1 MPATMT
7 DYSGLAD
14 RLESQFFG
22 GQAPT
27 KPATQNHLELADQ
40 LQDAF
45 GLSQPPAQAP
55 PSGQPAPVAST
66 SPSVPA
72 SRPTPSM
79 PRLGIGPGA
88 FAVPS
93 VPASQPPP
101 PIDHA
106 DSAQK
111 LLYRL
116 PYMTEEAKQ
125 DPEFLKEW
133 KKAHETAPAGDA
145 KQLQASRDELW
156 WRAADRAQAAKY
168 RLALAKEAADETGP
182 SMPRLGIGPGA
193 FTLDRAQDD
202 IRQRKLRNAEK
213 EADEADKFERS
224 VRTPAWARHY
234 ATGAL
239 LNADP
244 KMLANKRYGEDFRN
258 ARKMLAQSED
268 PGDKAILKAMD
279 LKDATIAKY
288 RQGMSK
294 HYKTAANLLEVHD
307 DRGELKRRLRQVPAN
322 ERPLMLDAMD
332 ELLSETDVP
341 ESARPGFGTRL
352 SESYRAGVKQI
363 EDTNRQY
370 FGDETPEETETLRQI
385 RGLVNREFSPS
396 RESDP
401 WLDRELQKTAQM
413 VMPMAAMAGGG
424 RLLGGAAK
432 AAGAG
437 KAVAGFATGA
447 GVTGA
452 AFPLEYTEMLDMAAD
467 QGIDPQVAL
476 QVAPWAALASSMV
489 ETILPDPW
497 GPGSVSLKDGVY
509 KAVTKTLIEHLVRAA
524 VETGEEGIQG
534 GIKGAGLVAAS
545 WLDENAPDMELGQAF
560 QNAWDDLT
568 ESIFPMGILAGGP
581 GLVRAPAAG
590 VLAKRV
596 GEQRAARKEFLE
608 SYHPARQS
616 MREAHYDPGKGG
628 FTKLS
633 LPDAEAAL
641 DELENK
647 PELTVHEERWRDHL
661 RGLIDAEER
670 SRSARREKVAKS
682 RKKRVGD
689 ARRARIKELVE
700 ANRQRLQARQDFRQ
714 YMEGDEW
721 EKEAEEWEAAQAA
734 PEDPYQKEFDR
745 LVAESGEALKRELA
759 AIWDAKAEEL
769 GEEERKLYR
778 EFYTTPGTAY
788 EWAEKNPEAAQKLA
802 DSPTYRIAD
811 FKAVDADLPEFDDP
825 AARKQWKEW
834 VKQSLGVPDSA
845 REALRGPEMQD
856 GKLTHEWQKVPEGV
870 KPPQSLAV
878 EVLETPG
885 GTLARLRTAE
895 EIANAKQKSTTARP
909 DAGVPGPGAQ
919 GTAGEGGK
927 TGTGPGDVPTV
938 SSGGPGSGPVAGE
951 GWDVV
956 PDDARELFENEVLGN
971 LRETVGRLDDAASK
985 LGAVGQRAA
994 RDMAGNEPPGENI
1007 GKAGLDRFKEQAKQ
1021 AGLDPD
1027 ELLASHDEYQDLMD
1041 RLAKYQ
1047 GEDRVRPKRI
1057 GSKKYT
1063 TDLDPQIDQML
1074 LDGVPADKV
1083 AESLGIPASIVQ
1095 RRESGLIPPA
1105 EQATEAPKKPTKSLA
1120 EMVVETRK
1128 RLGKKTGGTSDEGTG
1143 TDDTGG
1149 DGSGGTGT
1157 GGSDRPQISSVGVQG
1172 TKGTLNTADGAEREV
1187 QYFAVEDGYIT
1198 PSHDARRN
1206 FARNEGGDENERPYH
1221 DQAQGETSRMVVWD
1235 IAKAKPGKL
1244 LHLTT
1249 DTPSPIDGPPMTT
1262 PEGIVLGG
1270 NARAMGIQLAYHNG
1284 GEAAARMKQAMVDAA
1299 SKLGIDPA
1307 AVAKMERPVII
1318 RVLTNPG
1325 DRGELSRILNESL
1338 AAGRTQ
1344 AVSAASAGKKISIH
1358 TAEVISYYIEP
1369 DATGQA
1375 PSLRNV
1381 MADANK
1387 AVEIIK
1393 MLVRDGAMTK
1403 SEVERFVDPKT
1414 QRLNDEGKIY
1424 IEQALLGRVVPDPTL
1439 IGNMAAGVKKKVL
1452 AALGPLTRGVTDS
1465 KYGPRIAEVIQNAV
1479 AAFNGYKG
1487 SKSPIVR
1494 YFFGQQTFVP
1504 FPGQGDPSVAGV
1516 VLAMDE
1522 MGIRKFR
1529 AGWANVVDSLDIGSG
1544 AEQVKL
1550 FATVEK
1556 TDSADTAVQR
1566 EFPLPSGWR
1575 KLGEKKEPTKEDK
1588 PDTQGK
1594 KKSLDDISEDDLVDD
1609 ILGNTPSP
1617 TEPPQQK
1624 KKRADDKKSP
1634 RPKRDRKLGEMAKK
1648 ATSEAVDAFN
1658 EFGNILGK
1666 RGISMNPMADP
1677 ELQRAAAKLTVKLV
1691 KAGVLNFANFIDMA
1705 VQNLGRELVERIGP
1719 LLENS
1724 WTHIYNK
1731 FEPEGMTPAGNVAE
1745 ILKEKKDGKEEETD
1759 ESEEDD
1765 AGADD
1770 DVGGPGDAG
1779 NDRADGEGRLKT
1791 VRESTG
1797 RPPDTSVVDQSLV
1810 PHLRPHQVVGVASAI
1825 RAMDDQSDPD
1835 AKGGFLLADGTGAGK
1850 TRQILAV
1857 AQHYANRGF
1866 KVLLVA
1872 PSAVLGGPFSK
1883 RVPEISGSYA
1893 DDAKA
1898 MGIEFNL
1905 IKKATRGTLSGVN
1918 ITTYEYLKNVEAAVD
1933 KDVVLLFDEAHA
1945 LKNYSAS
1952 HPKHRAARG
1961 IRMIKAARSVLLA
1974 TATPADKPS
1983 HLAYLVRTGM
1993 LEGKSYEN
2001 QMRELGFTL
2010 VRRPS
2015 ASFWTIDESVGAE
2028 EVYRRMDELFARV
2041 AEAGGMLKR
2050 ELSMKGVNID
2060 FETVELPSE
2069 CYSLMQRIQDE
2080 FTDNGKKELKG
2091 KDKAIVRMH
2100 QRRQQEPFK
2109 IARAVEMAKE
2119 ELAEGRRVII
2129 YASRVNKSDVV
2140 KRTYARDPLTGE
2152 RYLVEER
2159 LIHSS
2164 EGTLRTLKK
2173 KLEEAGITDISE
2185 LHGGAESTSAE
2196 AQEKFQSGK
2205 ARVLIATI
2213 ESGGVGINL
2222 DDRAGDSPRTMIIM
2236 TAPFSAVEN
2245 VQAAGRVW
2253 RMTSKSKPKIRFL
2266 FGDTG
2271 VDRWNRDIIASK
2283 MQTLDAVVSGDVGR
2297 LDVENAE
2304 WRQIQDVENLGL
2316 GGINELANQL
2326 MRGWSKEE
2334 VDNTV
2339 SLIKA
2344 RAEKQGMSPD
2354 AWVAKQI
2361 AGVEIAESE
2370 AAARSYGGQQLYQR
2384 NLSQAQGMVEF
2395 LDDGRAV
2402 IRGFNGKNVSTLV
2415 HELGHIF
2422 RRDLTPEELKT
2433 AEQWA
2438 GVQGGRWTLGLEE
2451 KFARAFERWL
2461 REGKTTNPKLVSIF
2475 QKFKEWL
2482 TAIYS
2487 KLKNSPIQ
2495 VRLGPEIR
2503 SLFDTML
2510 GGTGEAVEVSGP
2522 DAGTSGPETG
2532 YSNVRQTKSQ
2542 VPRKPG
2548 DDADGIAAQ
2557 DIIKTWER
2565 IFKVPI
2571 RAGGFF
2577 APRKGGQGKVGIYK
2591 FWPEIA
2597 RIAEDYIGSLA
2608 VAMHEIAHHIDNT
2621 NKLFQPGSG
2630 APLNVPQAEANEVA
2644 GLDYD
2649 KDKART
2655 FEGFAEYLRMWITEP
2670 EINVGGQMKSPA
2682 DIGAP
2687 MFHAWFQ
2694 TKFLPTKPELAAQI
2708 KKAREHA
2715 QRYSDQSIFQRL
2727 KTLIAERLGKDL
2739 DWSEQWKADVTGKI
2753 AGMIIAKYD
2762 RFYGLT
2768 LADRLAK
2775 KRGWYGISV
2784 YDTAMFYALSEHA
2797 NAAVAAA
2804 EGVFDIRRGPTEKIG
2819 TASLHGLARH
2829 LRSDAEATEANLYAF
2844 ARHTLFMV
2852 QKNPHYRTAMD
2863 FEDAQGWVEHIKQ
2876 DPDKHRRFEAFAKE
2890 LARYNNDLL
2899 DMLVLAGH
2907 LDPEERDRMQ
2917 KYYGDYYMPLHRVG
2931 HKQTGGGAGFVNLPH
2946 GFKARSK
2953 YGSDRPIVDPIEASL
2968 KKTIDA
2974 YKLAAGARVSIRL
2987 AEMLDPQLGGVKGAG
3002 GLMDRVDPKMVAHKG
3017 KIKEVL
3023 STLVK
3028 EELIDADYARELRIA
3043 ARILDGE
3050 AIPQRPLEWFAN
3062 RHGIDLTAPDADT
3075 KLEKA
3080 AKSLP
3085 DIMTEIALWR
3095 QDFTP
3100 NADKA
3105 IVRICRNGEKI
3116 MYQLDRILHETATQ
3130 NGMNRSYGAF
3140 MRAAIKMSRGFK
3152 MAVVGVSSAFAPAN
3166 LVADFQEYQG
3176 KAKHVKGLGS
3186 ITKPIARLIGYTA
3199 YHFGRQSEKSALYRE
3214 YEAMAGKLYSQLG
3227 PDIGSRRRSAKRM
3240 LGKTVWSRMGLTFQ
3254 DGSVFG
3260 HLKDAFAGGV
3270 DAYAETLAI
3279 SDAPPRLAEA
3289 EAVIREHGFESRGT
3303 KWYNIYTGRPV
3314 SGLPEEVR
3322 IAAARAM
3329 GEATVNF
3336 KRFGTDREVMEA
3348 FLPFS
3353 NAAIQAMT
3361 RQGRQWANLQ
3371 NLFKKTPGGQ
3381 RTREAAE
3388 AQRLLVYYTALAAQT
3403 VLYWLWRRDDDDWK
3417 EQEPWLKDNYWTW
3430 GANGR
3435 TYFRARKPRQDAVFS
3450 NLIIALLE
3458 SGSRDGRDFGDVLL
3472 QDVEGRLPT
3481 GGGLLRGAVEALVAD
3496 YDYFRGRDLTPSHL
3510 EEEPTELQY
3519 MGDTDALSIL
3529 LSDKLGKHIGLSPI
3543 KIRHLMDSA
3552 SGGWYADVTK
3562 VLTGQGGWE
3571 DIPFVSGFGL
3581 NRHQATSINQ
3591 FYERQKEIKRQRS
3604 REKAAGSISNETAM
3618 EHARLAQYADLMA
3631 DIRALEPRQL
3641 GRRTYKYQPMLAGL
3655 ARKALGKE
3663 QLVNNPDPFYADV
3676 PDEVRTIL
3684 DKFVESRIDTAVLS
3698 HGLPEKTKEGDTDYA
3713 ETLANWEA
3721 KRAAH
3726 TEWLREHKDSL
3737 VVKSALDRA
3746 KKKKSFRDLV
3756 TWRGFNTPPKRA
3768 RDESLADYRARYAA
3782 FRSKRKQAMK
3792 WLGENFD

>member
-1 MPATMT
+1 M
-7 DYSGLAD
+7 
-14 RLESQFFG
+14 
-22 GQAPT
+22 
-27 KPATQNHLELADQ
+27 
-40 LQDAF
+40 
-45 GLSQPPAQAP
+45 
-55 PSGQPAPVAST
+55 
-66 SPSVPA
+66 
-72 SRPTPSM
+72 
-79 PRLGIGPGA
+79 
-88 FAVPS
+88 
-93 VPASQPPP
+93 
-101 PIDHA
+101 
-106 DSAQK
+106 
-111 LLYRL
+111 
-116 PYMTEEAKQ
+116 
-125 DPEFLKEW
+125 
-133 KKAHETAPAGDA
+133 
-145 KQLQASRDELW
+145 
-156 WRAADRAQAAKY
+156 
-168 RLALAKEAADETGP
+168 
-182 SMPRLGIGPGA
+182 
-193 FTLDRAQDD
+193 
-202 IRQRKLRNAEK
+202 
-213 EADEADKFERS
+213 
-224 VRTPAWARHY
+224 
-234 ATGAL
+234 
-239 LNADP
+239 
-244 KMLANKRYGEDFRN
+244 
-258 ARKMLAQSED
+258 
-268 PGDKAILKAMD
+268 
-279 LKDATIAKY
+279 
-288 RQGMSK
+288 
-294 HYKTAANLLEVHD
+294 
-307 DRGELKRRLRQVPAN
+307 
-322 ERPLMLDAMD
+322 
-332 ELLSETDVP
+332 
-341 ESARPGFGTRL
+341 
-352 SESYRAGVKQI
+352 
-363 EDTNRQY
+363 
-370 FGDETPEETETLRQI
+370 
-385 RGLVNREFSPS
+385 
-396 RESDP
+396 
-401 WLDRELQKTAQM
+401 
-413 VMPMAAMAGGG
+413 
-424 RLLGGAAK
+424 
-432 AAGAG
+432 
-437 KAVAGFATGA
+437 
-447 GVTGA
+447 
-452 AFPLEYTEMLDMAAD
+452 
-467 QGIDPQVAL
+467 
-476 QVAPWAALASSMV
+476 
-489 ETILPDPW
+489 
-497 GPGSVSLKDGVY
+497 
-509 KAVTKTLIEHLVRAA
+509 
-524 VETGEEGIQG
+524 
-534 GIKGAGLVAAS
+534 
-545 WLDENAPDMELGQAF
+545 
-560 QNAWDDLT
+560 
-568 ESIFPMGILAGGP
+568 
-581 GLVRAPAAG
+581 
-590 VLAKRV
+590 
-596 GEQRAARKEFLE
+596 
-608 SYHPARQS
+608 
-616 MREAHYDPGKGG
+616 
-628 FTKLS
+628 
-633 LPDAEAAL
+633 
-641 DELENK
+641 
-647 PELTVHEERWRDHL
+647 
-661 RGLIDAEER
+661 
-670 SRSARREKVAKS
+670 
-682 RKKRVGD
+682 
-689 ARRARIKELVE
+689 
-700 ANRQRLQARQDFRQ
+700 
-714 YMEGDEW
+714 
-721 EKEAEEWEAAQAA
+721 
-734 PEDPYQKEFDR
+734 
-745 LVAESGEALKRELA
+745 
-759 AIWDAKAEEL
+759 
-769 GEEERKLYR
+769 
-778 EFYTTPGTAY
+778 
-788 EWAEKNPEAAQKLA
+788 
-802 DSPTYRIAD
+802 
-811 FKAVDADLPEFDDP
+811 
-825 AARKQWKEW
+825 
-834 VKQSLGVPDSA
+834 
-845 REALRGPEMQD
+845 
-856 GKLTHEWQKVPEGV
+856 
-870 KPPQSLAV
+870 
-878 EVLETPG
+878 
-885 GTLARLRTAE
+885 
-895 EIANAKQKSTTARP
+895 
-909 DAGVPGPGAQ
+909 
-919 GTAGEGGK
+919 
-927 TGTGPGDVPTV
+927 
-938 SSGGPGSGPVAGE
+938 
-951 GWDVV
+951 
-956 PDDARELFENEVLGN
+956 FENEVLGN

-985 LGAVGQRAA
+985 PGAVGQRAA

-1027 ELLASHDEYQDLMD
+1027 ELLAAHDEYQDLLD
-1041 RLAKYQ
+1041 RFAKYK
-1047 GEDRVRPKRI
+1047 G
-1057 GSKKYT
+1057 
-1063 TDLDPQIDQML
+1063 PQIDQML

-1307 AVAKMERPVII
+1307 VVAKMERPVII

-1344 AVSAASAGKKISIH
+1344 AVSAASAGKKISVH

-1369 DATGQA
+1369 DATGEA

-1556 TDSADTAVQR
+1556 TDSVDTAVQR

-1594 KKSLDDISEDDLVDD
+1594 KKKSLDEVSVDDL
-1609 ILGNTPSP
+1609 LGDMEGNLLPSGGAAE
-1617 TEPPQQK
+1617 TEKKIGSK
-1624 KKRADDKKSP
+1624 KKSEAKKPGGKKTTPLGKSAKKSTA
-1634 RPKRDRKLGEMAKK
+1634 DLSESVKK
-1648 ATSEAVDAFN
+1648 FWDAVNKTGIVWSPERELEIQKAALRLVADA
-1658 EFGNILGK
+1658 I
-1666 RGISMNPMADP
+1666 
-1677 ELQRAAAKLTVKLV
+1677 
-1691 KAGVLNFANFIDMA
+1691 KAGVLNFASM
-1705 VQNLGRELVERIGP
+1705 VEQLAQDASLEILEKLGP
-1719 LLENS
+1719 LIEKA
-1724 WTHIYNK
+1724 WTTIYDK
-1731 FEPEGMTPAGNVAE
+1731 YGFEGMTPAGNVAE
-1745 ILKEKKDGKEEETD
+1745 ILKELKNEKEEETD
-1759 ESEEDD
+1759 EGEESD

-1779 NDRADGEGRLKT
+1779 DDRADGEGRLKT

-1905 IKKATRGTLSGVN
+1905 IKKATRGTLSGGVN

-1993 LEGKSYEN
+1993 LEGESYEN
-2001 QMRELGFTL
+2001 QMRELGFKL

-2060 FETVELPSE
+2060 FETVELPAE

-2080 FTDNGKKELKG
+2080 FTDNGKKELNG

-2140 KRTYARDPLTGE
+2140 KRTYARDRLTGE

-2316 GGINELANQL
+2316 GGINELASQL

-2370 AAARSYGGQQLYQR
+2370 AAARSYGGQQLHQR

-2438 GVQGGRWTLGLEE
+2438 GVQGGRWTLGMEE

-2670 EINVGGQMKSPA
+2670 EINVGGQMKS
-2682 DIGAP
+2682 
-2687 MFHAWFQ
+2687 
-2694 TKFLPTKPELAAQI
+2694 
-2708 KKAREHA
+2708 
-2715 QRYSDQSIFQRL
+2715 
-2727 KTLIAERLGKDL
+2727 
-2739 DWSEQWKADVTGKI
+2739 
-2753 AGMIIAKYD
+2753 
-2762 RFYGLT
+2762 
-2768 LADRLAK
+2768 
-2775 KRGWYGISV
+2775 
-2784 YDTAMFYALSEHA
+2784 
-2797 NAAVAAA
+2797 
-2804 EGVFDIRRGPTEKIG
+2804 
-2819 TASLHGLARH
+2819 
-2829 LRSDAEATEANLYAF
+2829 
-2844 ARHTLFMV
+2844 
-2852 QKNPHYRTAMD
+2852 
-2863 FEDAQGWVEHIKQ
+2863 
-2876 DPDKHRRFEAFAKE
+2876 
-2890 LARYNNDLL
+2890 
-2899 DMLVLAGH
+2899 
-2907 LDPEERDRMQ
+2907 
-2917 KYYGDYYMPLHRVG
+2917 
-2931 HKQTGGGAGFVNLPH
+2931 
-2946 GFKARSK
+2946 
-2953 YGSDRPIVDPIEASL
+2953 
-2968 KKTIDA
+2968 
-2974 YKLAAGARVSIRL
+2974 
-2987 AEMLDPQLGGVKGAG
+2987 
-3002 GLMDRVDPKMVAHKG
+3002 
-3017 KIKEVL
+3017 
-3023 STLVK
+3023 
-3028 EELIDADYARELRIA
+3028 
-3043 ARILDGE
+3043 
-3050 AIPQRPLEWFAN
+3050 
-3062 RHGIDLTAPDADT
+3062 
-3075 KLEKA
+3075 
-3080 AKSLP
+3080 
-3085 DIMTEIALWR
+3085 
-3095 QDFTP
+3095 
-3100 NADKA
+3100 
-3105 IVRICRNGEKI
+3105 
-3116 MYQLDRILHETATQ
+3116 
-3130 NGMNRSYGAF
+3130 
-3140 MRAAIKMSRGFK
+3140 
-3152 MAVVGVSSAFAPAN
+3152 
-3166 LVADFQEYQG
+3166 
-3176 KAKHVKGLGS
+3176 
-3186 ITKPIARLIGYTA
+3186 
-3199 YHFGRQSEKSALYRE
+3199 
-3214 YEAMAGKLYSQLG
+3214 
-3227 PDIGSRRRSAKRM
+3227 
-3240 LGKTVWSRMGLTFQ
+3240 
-3254 DGSVFG
+3254 
-3260 HLKDAFAGGV
+3260 
-3270 DAYAETLAI
+3270 
-3279 SDAPPRLAEA
+3279 
-3289 EAVIREHGFESRGT
+3289 
-3303 KWYNIYTGRPV
+3303 
-3314 SGLPEEVR
+3314 
-3322 IAAARAM
+3322 
-3329 GEATVNF
+3329 
-3336 KRFGTDREVMEA
+3336 
-3348 FLPFS
+3348 
-3353 NAAIQAMT
+3353 
-3361 RQGRQWANLQ
+3361 
-3371 NLFKKTPGGQ
+3371 
-3381 RTREAAE
+3381 
-3388 AQRLLVYYTALAAQT
+3388 
-3403 VLYWLWRRDDDDWK
+3403 
-3417 EQEPWLKDNYWTW
+3417 
-3430 GANGR
+3430 
-3435 TYFRARKPRQDAVFS
+3435 
-3450 NLIIALLE
+3450 
-3458 SGSRDGRDFGDVLL
+3458 
-3472 QDVEGRLPT
+3472 
-3481 GGGLLRGAVEALVAD
+3481 
-3496 YDYFRGRDLTPSHL
+3496 
-3510 EEEPTELQY
+3510 
-3519 MGDTDALSIL
+3519 
-3529 LSDKLGKHIGLSPI
+3529 
-3543 KIRHLMDSA
+3543 
-3552 SGGWYADVTK
+3552 
-3562 VLTGQGGWE
+3562 
-3571 DIPFVSGFGL
+3571 
-3581 NRHQATSINQ
+3581 
-3591 FYERQKEIKRQRS
+3591 
-3604 REKAAGSISNETAM
+3604 
-3618 EHARLAQYADLMA
+3618 
-3631 DIRALEPRQL
+3631 
-3641 GRRTYKYQPMLAGL
+3641 
-3655 ARKALGKE
+3655 
-3663 QLVNNPDPFYADV
+3663 
-3676 PDEVRTIL
+3676 
-3684 DKFVESRIDTAVLS
+3684 
-3698 HGLPEKTKEGDTDYA
+3698 
-3713 ETLANWEA
+3713 
-3721 KRAAH
+3721 
-3726 TEWLREHKDSL
+3726 
-3737 VVKSALDRA
+3737 
-3746 KKKKSFRDLV
+3746 
-3756 TWRGFNTPPKRA
+3756 
-3768 RDESLADYRARYAA
+3768 
-3782 FRSKRKQAMK
+3782 
-3792 WLGENFD
+3792 